1 MPLISKAMWIS
12 AAEPSNSPA
21 SMRYFRIL
29 PFAFAVC
36 GCLVS
41 RAQQEVMVSQY
52 MFNGLFLNPAYAGS
66 HPYASAS
73 LLYRDQWTGI
83 TGAPVTSMLAVDGPL
98 WNERMGVGFTLVHDQ
113 IGVSRD
119 LEMAGQYAYRIRTG
133 DNGQLAFGLK
143 AGLSLYSAKLSDL
156 VYWDQNDPLYQQN
169 IRNVTV
175 GKFGFGLYW
184 HNDLSYA
191 GISVPTIYAAD
202 GKIAEAAESVSDNYF
217 QRHYYLYAGHIFEMS
232 EDVDLKPSG
241 LVKYHPQAPPE
252 VDVNLNAL
260 YRERFWLGIGYRTG
274 ASVTGMV
281 EYQVNP
287 MFRIGYAYDMT
298 TSALRRYSGAS
309 HEIMLGIDLGKE
321 PVRIKTP
328 RYF

>member
-1 MPLISKAMWIS
+1 
-12 AAEPSNSPA
+12 
-21 SMRYFRIL
+21 MRLLRYL
-29 PFAFAVC
+29 PMATVFCLC
-36 GCLVS
+36 GNA

-66 HPYASAS
+66 HPFTSAS
-73 LLYRDQWTGI
+73 LLHRDQWTGMA
-83 TGAPVTSMLAVDGPL
+83 GAPVTSMLAIDAPL
-98 WNERMGVGFTLVHDQ
+98 WNERMGLGFTLVHDQ

-119 LEMAGQYAYRIRTG
+119 LEMASQYAYSIRTG
-133 DNGQLAFGLK
+133 TNGRLAFGLK
-143 AGLSLYSAKLSDL
+143 AGLSLYSAKLSEL

-175 GKFGFGLYW
+175 GKFGSGLYW
-184 HNDLSYA
+184 HNHRSYV
-191 GISVPTIYAAD
+191 GLSVPTIYAAD
-202 GKIAEAAESVSDNYF
+202 GRVVKAAESTSDHYF
-217 QRHYYLYAGHIFEMS
+217 TQHYYLYAGHVFEIN
-232 EDVDLKPSG
+232 EDLDLKPST
-241 LVKYHPQAPPE
+241 LVKFQPEAPPQA
-252 VDVNLNAL
+252 DLNLNAL

-298 TSALRRYSGAS
+298 TSALRRYNGGS
-309 HEIMLGIDLGKE
+309 HEVMLGIDLGKD